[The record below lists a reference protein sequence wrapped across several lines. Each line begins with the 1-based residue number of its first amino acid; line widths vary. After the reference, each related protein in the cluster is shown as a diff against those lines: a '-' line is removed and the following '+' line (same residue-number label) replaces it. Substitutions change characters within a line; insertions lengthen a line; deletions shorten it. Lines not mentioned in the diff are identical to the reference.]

1 MILIYYISIY
11 LLIGVILMMFF
22 DWVNRKLIDD
32 GYDEEN
38 LGHFNNLERVY
49 VILLWPYSLFVFIR
63 GFFFGE

>member
-1 MILIYYISIY
+1 MTLLNYISIY
-11 LLIGVILMMFF
+11 LLVGVILMIFF

-49 VILLWPYSLFVFIR
+49 VILLWPYSLLVFIR